1 MNKTIIKSPSAP
13 AAVGPYSQAV
23 KACNL
28 MFCSGQIPID
38 PATGKLVE
46 GDITAQTTRVLENLK
61 ALLADQGLGL
71 DRVVKNTVF
80 LTDLANF
87 AAMNA
92 VYAKYFPID
101 PPARSTIQVVGLPL
115 GALVEIEAVVSL
127 A

>member
-1 MNKTIIKSPSAP
+1 MNTKIIKSPSAP

-28 MFCSGQIPID
+28 MFCSGQIPIV
-38 PATGKLVE
+38 PATGKLVK

-87 AAMNA
+87 AAMNS
-92 VYAKYFPID
+92 VYAQYFPLD
-101 PPARSTIQVVGLPL
+101 PPARSTIQVAGLPL
-115 GALVEIEAVVSL
+115 GALVEIEAIVSL